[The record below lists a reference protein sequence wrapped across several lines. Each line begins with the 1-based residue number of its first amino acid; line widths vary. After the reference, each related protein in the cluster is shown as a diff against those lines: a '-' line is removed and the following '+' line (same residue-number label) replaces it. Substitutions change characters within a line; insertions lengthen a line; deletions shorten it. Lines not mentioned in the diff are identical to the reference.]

1 MKWALVLSGGG
12 AKGLAYIGMFKA
24 LEELNCPLPDCIVGC
39 SMGAIIGGLYASGMT
54 VDEMISFFSKGFD
67 LTDYL
72 DVSHLGFGLTKLTKL
87 LQIGA
92 RLNNL
97 ISHQGAD
104 SGERSLTLF
113 KKLSCYQTFD
123 QLKIPF
129 YCNATDLCEG
139 NEVVFDKG
147 LLADAMRASYSY
159 PGFFAPFNYNGKLFV
174 DGCVKNNTPVWI
186 AKEKGFKNILAVTL
200 GTFKAIN
207 NDDIDSSIA
216 ILTRCLEVASIRS
229 DYRVCNTPTHI
240 LDIDM
245 KKTAAYDFSDPLYP
259 IQHGYAVTMN
269 NRENLL
275 DFFQDG
281 ISGFLY
287 RRKMTKKVIRRL
299 KNEKVF

>member
-24 LEELNCPLPDCIVGC
+24 LEELKYPLPDCIVGC

-54 VDEMISFFSKGFD
+54 VDEMISFFSNDFE

-72 DVSHLGFGLTKLTKL
+72 DVSHLGFGLTKLTKI

-92 RLNNL
+92 GLNNL

-104 SGERSLTLF
+104 SGEKSLTLF

-123 QLKIPF
+123 QLRIPF

-139 NEVVFDKG
+139 DEVVFDKG
-147 LLADAMRASYSY
+147 FLADAMRASYSY
-159 PGFFAPFNYNGKLFV
+159 PGFFAPFNHDGKLFV

-200 GTFKAIN
+200 GAFKTIN
-207 NDDIDSSIA
+207 SSDIDSSISV
-216 ILTRCLEVASIRS
+216 LTRCMEVASIKP
-229 DYRVCNTPTHI
+229 DYRTCNTPTHI
-240 LDIDM
+240 LNID
-245 KKTAAYDFSDPLYP
+245 TDTGSYDFSDPLYQ
-259 IQHGYAVTMN
+259 IQMGYSVTMN
-269 NRENLL
+269 HRKELL
-275 DFFQDG
+275 EFFQKG
-281 ISGFLY
+281 FFGFLN
-287 RRKMTKKVIRRL
+287 RRRMAKMTSKRL
-299 KNEKVF
+299 KSEKVF

>member
-24 LEELNCPLPDCIVGC
+24 LEELEYPLPNCIVGC

-54 VDEMISFFSKGFD
+54 VDEMISFFSKDFN

-92 RLNNL
+92 SLNNL

-147 LLADAMRASYSY
+147 FLADAMRASYSY

-200 GTFKAIN
+200 GTFKTIN
-207 NDDIDSSIA
+207 NDGLDSSISV
-216 ILTRCLEVASIRS
+216 LTRCLEVAAIRS
-229 DYRVCNTPTHI
+229 DYSGRNTPTHI
-240 LDIDM
+240 LDIDTDM
-245 KKTAAYDFSDPLYP
+245 VSHDFSDPLSQ
-259 IQHGYAVTMN
+259 IQMGYSITMN
-269 NRENLL
+269 NKKELL
-275 DFFQDG
+275 EFFQKG
-281 ISGFLY
+281 FSGFLN
-287 RRKMTKKVIRRL
+287 RRRMTKKTIKRL